1 MKSIK
6 TATLMA
12 VLCLALSAAVWA
24 DDASDAIE
32 KAAAFYKEGQ
42 TQQAITQLELAT
54 QLIRQQRAEAMQQ
67 VLPEPLEG
75 WTAEAAT
82 STSAGAAMLG
92 GGSTIKRTYNKGDK
106 SLSIEIVA
114 DSPMIQGMMV
124 LFSNPMFGAA
134 SQGGK
139 VQMVN
144 GQQAILKDDG
154 LMMVVENTFMVQVN
168 AEKGMEADVLA
179 YASAIDLKKLSSF
192 K

>member
-1 MKSIK
+1 MNMKK
-6 TATLMA
+6 TAWLPAM
-12 VLCLALSAAVWA
+12 CLALSCAGWA

-32 KAAAFYKEGQ
+32 KAATLYKEGQ

-67 VLPEPLEG
+67 VLPEPLAG

-82 STSAGAAMLG
+82 SSSAGAAMLG
-92 GGSTIKRTYNKGDK
+92 GGSTIKRTYNKDDK
-106 SLSIEIVA
+106 NLSIEIVA
-114 DSPMIQGMMV
+114 DSPMIQSMMAI
-124 LFSNPMFGAA
+124 FSNPMFGAA

-139 VQMVN
+139 VQMIN
-144 GQQAILKDDG
+144 GQQAILKADG
-154 LMMVVENTFMVQVN
+154 LMMVVDNTFMVQIN
-168 AEKGMEADVLA
+168 AEKGMEADVIA

>member
-1 MKSIK
+1 MKYLKK
-6 TATLMA
+6 TTWLP
-12 VLCLALSAAVWA
+12 VLCLALSSSVWA

-32 KAAAFYKEGQ
+32 KAATLYKEGQ

-67 VLPEPLEG
+67 VLPEPLDG

-92 GGSTIKRTYNKGDK
+92 GGSTIKRTYSKADK
-106 SLSIEIVA
+106 NLSIEIVA
-114 DSPMIQGMMV
+114 DSPMIQGMMAI
-124 LFSNPMFGAA
+124 FSNPMFGAA

-154 LMMVVENTFMVQVN
+154 LMMVVENTFMVQIN
-168 AEKGMEADVLA
+168 ADKGMEADVIA
-179 YASAIDLKKLSSF
+179 YASAIDLKKLSGF

>member
-1 MKSIK
+1 MKYIK
-6 TATLMA
+6 KTTWLP
-12 VLCLALSAAVWA
+12 VLCLALSGSVWA

-32 KAAAFYKEGQ
+32 KAAALYKEGQ

-67 VLPEPLEG
+67 VLPEPLDG

-92 GGSTIKRTYNKGDK
+92 GGSTIKRTYSKADK
-106 SLSIEIVA
+106 NLSIEIVA
-114 DSPMIQGMMV
+114 DSPMIQGMMAI
-124 LFSNPMFGAA
+124 FSNPMFGAA

-154 LMMVVENTFMVQVN
+154 LMMVVENTFMVQIN
-168 AEKGMEADVLA
+168 ADKGMEADVIA